1 MIPITIV
8 DDFLDEPHQLVELA
22 NSLEFKPDSNGR
34 WPGTRSEQLHE
45 VSKIFHDNLVTRTMS
60 LFQSLPDL
68 GRTDTV
74 HTSYGTSAVGLVDCT
89 MAFQKIPA
97 KMHRGW
103 IHSDNGYATGIL
115 YLSENTNDGTS
126 IYTSKEGS
134 LLDASHFETKQKCN
148 RQGYMTER
156 DTQVQMEF
164 NDSFEEHLNV
174 KGKFN
179 RLLLMPNCYHG
190 ANSFEELKED
200 RLTLVMF
207 FHRISGEP
215 MPLERMRAVRK
226 I

>member
-8 DDFLDEPHQLVELA
+8 DDFLDDPHQLIELA
-22 NSLEFKPDSNGR
+22 NRLEFTPNPDAM
-34 WPGTRSEQLHE
+34 WPGTRSEKLHVVNE
-45 VSKIFHDNLVTRTMS
+45 FLYDNLVTRTMS
-60 LFQSLPDL
+60 LFQALPDL
-68 GRTDTV
+68 GRSDRGY
-74 HTSYGTSAVGLVDCT
+74 SAGGTSAVELVDCT

-103 IHSDNGYATGIL
+103 VHFDKSFITGIL

-126 IYTSKEGS
+126 LYTMKKGS
-134 LLDASHFETKQKCN
+134 LFDPSHFETKQKCN

-156 DTQVQMEF
+156 DTLVQMEH
-164 NDSFEEHLNV
+164 NDLFEEHVNI

-179 RLLLMPNCYHG
+179 RLLLMPNIYHG
-190 ANSFEELKED
+190 ANSFEGLKED

-207 FHRISGEP
+207 FNRIAGEP

-226 I
+226 V

>member
-1 MIPITIV
+1 M
-8 DDFLDEPHQLVELA
+8 
-22 NSLEFKPDSNGR
+22 
-34 WPGTRSEQLHE
+34 WPGTRSAELHTVSE
-45 VSKIFHDNLVTRTMS
+45 VYYDNLVTKTMS
-60 LFQSLPDL
+60 LFQALPDL
-68 GRTDTV
+68 GRSE
-74 HTSYGTSAVGLVDCT
+74 TSYGASAVGLVDCT

-103 IHSDNGYATGIL
+103 VHSDNGFATGIL
-115 YLSENTNDGTS
+115 YLNESDGTS

-156 DTQVQMEF
+156 DTLVQMEF
-164 NDSFEEHLNV
+164 NDSFEEHVNV

-190 ANSFEELKED
+190 ANSFESDEEE

-207 FHRISGEP
+207 FHRIAGEP
-215 MPLERMRAVRK
+215 MPIERMRAVR
-226 I
+226 IV